1 MFFPWEAQQFAN
13 PQLTDVSAISKRG
26 SCESV
31 NSRRFF
37 WRRQLKVQVRKR
49 WKCWAQVEVRFSHL
63 VFKQVL
69 WSRWECWAQVE
80 VRFSHLVFKQC
91 CGAGGIPNSHPLP
104 LPPPPPPEVKFS
116 QLVKFLSR
124 DLNLALVEFL
134 KGS

>member
-1 MFFPWEAQQFAN
+1 MFFPWEAQQFAK
-13 PQLTDVSAISKRG
+13 PQLIDVSAISKRG

-31 NSRRFF
+31 NSRRVF

-49 WKCWAQVEVRFSHL
+49 W
-63 VFKQVL
+63 
-69 WSRWECWAQVE
+69 ECWAQVE
-80 VRFSHLVFKQC
+80 VGFSHLIFKQC

-104 LPPPPPPEVKFS
+104 LPPPPEVKFS
-116 QLVKFLSR
+116 QLVKFLSQ

>member
-1 MFFPWEAQQFAN
+1 M
-13 PQLTDVSAISKRG
+13 
-26 SCESV
+26 
-31 NSRRFF
+31 
-37 WRRQLKVQVRKR
+37 QVRKR